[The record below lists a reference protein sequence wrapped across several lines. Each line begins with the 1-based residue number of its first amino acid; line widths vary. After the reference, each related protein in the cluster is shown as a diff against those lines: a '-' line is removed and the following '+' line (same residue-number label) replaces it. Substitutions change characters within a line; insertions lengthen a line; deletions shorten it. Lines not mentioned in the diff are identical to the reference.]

1 MSKTNINTKNLDT
14 TIRILY
20 AEDDADG
27 AKLTKMILEKENF
40 DVEIALNGA
49 KAWDAYKKQKPDI
62 LLVDLDMPKIDGL
75 ELTRMIRENDR
86 QTHIIVYTSH
96 GEPAKEIAVLDA
108 GADEFIPK
116 GSPEILIAHMK
127 RLRDR
132 IKGCMNIPHL
142 YQLSKHTTYNS
153 ITREV
158 TIDGITKRLPKNEG
172 RFLQLLCAKN
182 HEIADKS
189 YLIIGTWG
197 KADKNKEPEVKKYIS
212 RLRGYLKADPS
223 LQIDHEGDGY
233 ILICLAD

>member
-1 MSKTNINTKNLDT
+1 MSKTNINTKNMDT

-40 DVEIALNGA
+40 EVEIAPNGA

>member
-1 MSKTNINTKNLDT
+1 MDT

-40 DVEIALNGA
+40 EVEIALNGA

-75 ELTRMIRENDR
+75 ELIRMIRENDR

-96 GEPAKEIAVLDA
+96 GEPSKEIAVLDA

-116 GSPEILIAHMK
+116 GSPEVLIAHMK
-127 RLRDR
+127 RIRDR
-132 IKGCMNIPHL
+132 IKECMNIPHL

-158 TIDGITKRLPKNEG
+158 TINGITKRLPKIEG

>member
-1 MSKTNINTKNLDT
+1 MDT

-96 GEPAKEIAVLDA
+96 GEPSKEIAVLDA

-116 GSPEILIAHMK
+116 GSPEVLIAHMK

-158 TIDGITKRLPKNEG
+158 TIDGITKRFPKNEG
-172 RFLQLLCAKN
+172 PFLQLLCAKN

>member
-1 MSKTNINTKNLDT
+1 MDT

-40 DVEIALNGA
+40 EVEIAPNGA

-62 LLVDLDMPKIDGL
+62 LLVDLDMSKIDGL

-96 GEPAKEIAVLDA
+96 GEPSKEIAVLDA

-116 GSPEILIAHMK
+116 GSPEVLIAHMK

>member
-1 MSKTNINTKNLDT
+1 MDT

-96 GEPAKEIAVLDA
+96 REPAKEIAVLDA
-108 GADEFIPK
+108 EADEFIPK

>member
-1 MSKTNINTKNLDT
+1 MDT

-40 DVEIALNGA
+40 EVEIALNGA

-96 GEPAKEIAVLDA
+96 GKPSKEIAVLDA

-116 GSPEILIAHMK
+116 GSPEVLIAHMK

-142 YQLSKHTTYNS
+142 YQLSKLTTYNS

>member
-1 MSKTNINTKNLDT
+1 MDT

-40 DVEIALNGA
+40 EVEIALNGA

-96 GEPAKEIAVLDA
+96 GEPSKEIAVLDA
-108 GADEFIPK
+108 GTDEFIPK
-116 GSPEILIAHMK
+116 GSPEVLIAHMK
-127 RLRDR
+127 RVRDR

-182 HEIADKS
+182 HEIADKF

>member
-1 MSKTNINTKNLDT
+1 MDT

-40 DVEIALNGA
+40 EVEIALNGA

-96 GEPAKEIAVLDA
+96 GEPSKEIAVLDA

-116 GSPEILIAHMK
+116 GSPEVLIAHMK

>member
-1 MSKTNINTKNLDT
+1 MDT

-62 LLVDLDMPKIDGL
+62 HLVYLDMPKIDGL

-96 GEPAKEIAVLDA
+96 GEPSKEIAVLDA

-116 GSPEILIAHMK
+116 GSPEVLIAHMK

>member
-1 MSKTNINTKNLDT
+1 MDT

-20 AEDDADG
+20 DEDDADG
-27 AKLTKMILEKENF
+27 AKLTKMIIEKENF

-96 GEPAKEIAVLDA
+96 GEPSKEIAVLDA

-116 GSPEILIAHMK
+116 GSPEVLIAHMK

>member
-1 MSKTNINTKNLDT
+1 MDT

-40 DVEIALNGA
+40 EVEIAPNGA

-96 GEPAKEIAVLDA
+96 GEPSKEIAVLDA

-116 GSPEILIAHMK
+116 DSPEVLIAHMK

>member
-1 MSKTNINTKNLDT
+1 MDT

-40 DVEIALNGA
+40 EVEIVLNGA

-108 GADEFIPK
+108 GAD
-116 GSPEILIAHMK
+116 
-127 RLRDR
+127 
-132 IKGCMNIPHL
+132 
-142 YQLSKHTTYNS
+142 
-153 ITREV
+153 
-158 TIDGITKRLPKNEG
+158 
-172 RFLQLLCAKN
+172 
-182 HEIADKS
+182 
-189 YLIIGTWG
+189 
-197 KADKNKEPEVKKYIS
+197 
-212 RLRGYLKADPS
+212 
-223 LQIDHEGDGY
+223 
-233 ILICLAD
+233 

>member
-1 MSKTNINTKNLDT
+1 MDT

-27 AKLTKMILEKENF
+27 AKLTKMIFE
-40 DVEIALNGA
+40 VEIAPNGA

>member
-1 MSKTNINTKNLDT
+1 MDT

-233 ILICLAD
+233 ILICFAD

>member
-1 MSKTNINTKNLDT
+1 MDT

-40 DVEIALNGA
+40 EVEIAPNGA

-233 ILICLAD
+233 ILSYPKKV

>member
-1 MSKTNINTKNLDT
+1 MSKTNINTKNMDT

-96 GEPAKEIAVLDA
+96 GEPSKEIAVLDA

-116 GSPEILIAHMK
+116 GSPEVLIAHMK

>member
-1 MSKTNINTKNLDT
+1 MDT

-40 DVEIALNGA
+40 EVEIAPNGA

-75 ELTRMIRENDR
+75 ELTRMIWENDR

>member
-1 MSKTNINTKNLDT
+1 MDT

-116 GSPEILIAHMK
+116 GSPEIFIAHMK

>member
-1 MSKTNINTKNLDT
+1 MDT

-62 LLVDLDMPKIDGL
+62 LLVDLDMPKIYGL

-96 GEPAKEIAVLDA
+96 GEPSKEIAVLDA

-116 GSPEILIAHMK
+116 GSPEVLIAHMK

>member
-1 MSKTNINTKNLDT
+1 MDT

-96 GEPAKEIAVLDA
+96 GEPSKEIAVLDA

-116 GSPEILIAHMK
+116 GSPERLIAHMK
-127 RLRDR
+127 RVRDR

>member
-1 MSKTNINTKNLDT
+1 MDT

-40 DVEIALNGA
+40 EVEIVLNGA

-116 GSPEILIAHMK
+116 GSPEVLIAHMK

-158 TIDGITKRLPKNEG
+158 
-172 RFLQLLCAKN
+172 QLLCAKN

>member
-1 MSKTNINTKNLDT
+1 MDT

-96 GEPAKEIAVLDA
+96 GEPSKEIAVLDA

-116 GSPEILIAHMK
+116 GSPEVLIAHMK

-172 RFLQLLCAKN
+172 PFLQLLCAKN

>member
-1 MSKTNINTKNLDT
+1 MDT

-40 DVEIALNGA
+40 EVEIALNGA

-96 GEPAKEIAVLDA
+96 GEPSKEIAVLDA
-108 GADEFIPK
+108 GTDEFIPK
-116 GSPEILIAHMK
+116 GSPEVLIAHMK

-212 RLRGYLKADPS
+212 RLRGYLKADSS

>member
-1 MSKTNINTKNLDT
+1 MDT

-127 RLRDR
+127 RLGDR

-197 KADKNKEPEVKKYIS
+197 KADKNKEPEVEETGSEENQESGEDDGIRS
-212 RLRGYLKADPS
+212 IGAGCGRDADADGQDDIPE
-223 LQIDHEGDGY
+223 DH
-233 ILICLAD
+233 

>member
-1 MSKTNINTKNLDT
+1 
-14 TIRILY
+14 
-20 AEDDADG
+20 
-27 AKLTKMILEKENF
+27 MILEKENF

-96 GEPAKEIAVLDA
+96 GEPSKEIAVLDA

-116 GSPEILIAHMK
+116 GSPEVLIAHMK

>member
-1 MSKTNINTKNLDT
+1 MDT

-40 DVEIALNGA
+40 EVEIAPNGA

-96 GEPAKEIAVLDA
+96 GEPSKEIAVLDA

-116 GSPEILIAHMK
+116 GSPEVLIAHMK

-158 TIDGITKRLPKNEG
+158 TINGITKRLPKNEG

>member
-1 MSKTNINTKNLDT
+1 MDT

-96 GEPAKEIAVLDA
+96 GEPSKEIAVLDA

-116 GSPEILIAHMK
+116 DSPEVLIAHMK

>member
-1 MSKTNINTKNLDT
+1 MDT

-27 AKLTKMILEKENF
+27 AKLTKMILKKENF
-40 DVEIALNGA
+40 EVEIATNGA

>member
-1 MSKTNINTKNLDT
+1 MDT

-40 DVEIALNGA
+40 EVEIAPNGA

-96 GEPAKEIAVLDA
+96 GEPSKEIAVLDA

-116 GSPEILIAHMK
+116 GSPEVLIAHMK

-132 IKGCMNIPHL
+132 IKGCMNISHL
-142 YQLSKHTTYNS
+142 YQLSKHTTYNN

>member
-1 MSKTNINTKNLDT
+1 MDT

-197 KADKNKEPEVKKYIS
+197 KADGSKESEVKKYIS

>member
-1 MSKTNINTKNLDT
+1 MDT

-75 ELTRMIRENDR
+75 ELIRMIRENDR

-96 GEPAKEIAVLDA
+96 GEPSKEIAVLDA

>member
-1 MSKTNINTKNLDT
+1 MDT

-96 GEPAKEIAVLDA
+96 GEPSKEIAVLDA

-116 GSPEILIAHMK
+116 GSPEVLIAHMK

-158 TIDGITKRLPKNEG
+158 TIDGITRRLPKNEG

>member
-1 MSKTNINTKNLDT
+1 MDT
-14 TIRILY
+14 AIRILY
-20 AEDDADG
+20 AEDNEDG
-27 AKLTKMILEKENF
+27 AKLTKRILEKENF
-40 DVEIALNGA
+40 EVEIAPDGA
-49 KAWDAYKKQKPDI
+49 KAWDAYKKQQPDI
-62 LLVDLDMPKIDGL
+62 LLVDLDMPQIDGL
-75 ELTRMIRENDR
+75 ELTRMVRENDR

-116 GSPEILIAHMK
+116 GSPEVLIAHMK
-127 RLRDR
+127 RVRDR

-153 ITREV
+153 ITREE
-158 TIDGITKRLPKNEG
+158 TIDGITTRLPKNEG

-182 HEIADKS
+182 HEVVDKS

-223 LQIDHEGDGY
+223 LQIESKDGGY